1 MSSNS
6 LKERTTVG
14 VFWSFIE
21 KFSLTAGQFI
31 ISILLAR
38 LLIPEDF
45 GLIGMLSIFIALS
58 QVFID
63 SGMGSGL
70 IQKVN
75 KTSEDFSTVFLFNLV
90 ISILA
95 YIILYVGA
103 PFIAAFYENPI
114 LTSLT
119 RILSL
124 NLIFGAIVIVQRTK
138 LTIEMDFKTHAK
150 INAVSLFIGGSIGI
164 VAAIYGFGVWSL
176 VFKNLLIGFSQ
187 TVGYWMV
194 GNWKFS
200 IKFSK
205 RSFRKLF
212 GYGSNLLAVSLYGKL
227 MSEIYNII
235 IGRVYTAGEL
245 GYYTQT
251 KRVGDLS
258 ASTIT
263 SILQRVTF
271 PLLSSLQK
279 DKERMLSIFKRVVK
293 MTAFIT
299 LPSMTLL
306 ALLAEPTIGFLL
318 GKKWLPVVPLL
329 QWYCFVKIHN
339 PVALVNLNMLNA
351 SGRSDLFLKVDIAKA
366 PVAIGALLITTP
378 ISVEAMVI
386 GQFIVATI
394 SSYISA
400 YMSGKLFGY
409 SYFAQIRDM
418 VPFLI
423 STAGMSICVYI
434 ITFLVTGYIM
444 QLIVGILVGVFS
456 YSLFSHIFKLDEFYE
471 ITTLVK
477 RHFNKLIKI

>member
-150 INAVSLFIGGSIGI
+150 INAVSLFSE
-164 VAAIYGFGVWSL
+164 VVL
-176 VFKNLLIGFSQ
+176 V
-187 TVGYWMV
+187 
-194 GNWKFS
+194 
-200 IKFSK
+200 
-205 RSFRKLF
+205 
-212 GYGSNLLAVSLYGKL
+212 
-227 MSEIYNII
+227 
-235 IGRVYTAGEL
+235 
-245 GYYTQT
+245 
-251 KRVGDLS
+251 
-258 ASTIT
+258 
-263 SILQRVTF
+263 
-271 PLLSSLQK
+271 
-279 DKERMLSIFKRVVK
+279 
-293 MTAFIT
+293 
-299 LPSMTLL
+299 
-306 ALLAEPTIGFLL
+306 
-318 GKKWLPVVPLL
+318 
-329 QWYCFVKIHN
+329 
-339 PVALVNLNMLNA
+339 
-351 SGRSDLFLKVDIAKA
+351 
-366 PVAIGALLITTP
+366 
-378 ISVEAMVI
+378 
-386 GQFIVATI
+386 
-394 SSYISA
+394 
-400 YMSGKLFGY
+400 
-409 SYFAQIRDM
+409 
-418 VPFLI
+418 
-423 STAGMSICVYI
+423 
-434 ITFLVTGYIM
+434 
-444 QLIVGILVGVFS
+444 
-456 YSLFSHIFKLDEFYE
+456 
-471 ITTLVK
+471 
-477 RHFNKLIKI
+477 